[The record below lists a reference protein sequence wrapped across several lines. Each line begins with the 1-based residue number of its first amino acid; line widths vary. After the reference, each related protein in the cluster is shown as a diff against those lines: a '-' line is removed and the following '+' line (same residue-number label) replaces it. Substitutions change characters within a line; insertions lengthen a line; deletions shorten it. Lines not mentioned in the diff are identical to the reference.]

1 LIEVEPDPN
10 AAAAPTTCPVPSKLK
25 ANSRAA
31 PLSVTVEV
39 SEITVDESPAAV
51 QAQAL
56 LLPPGGGS
64 GIGNGSTLVA
74 AEVRKVGRRKRR
86 VSNFWAVL
94 PAELKMRV
102 FSFLDARELVRCSA
116 VSREWHALCFDGQL
130 WRTLDASSY
139 YRDIPAE
146 SLTKIITSAGP
157 FVRRLNLR
165 GCVQLQQGGSG
176 GGYKSVAS
184 AAAAAAYSVDRVV
197 DACCNLERLSLEGCP
212 VGRAALYQLLRQ
224 NARLEHVDLTGLVS
238 VWNAMGFV
246 LGTHCRGLRFLS
258 LAWCAHIDVRGLLPI
273 VDGCTALEDL
283 RVNEMAGFGDASLDD
298 ADSSDVDGVRVMT
311 RLFETNTLQRL
322 VMAGCSSLTD
332 ASLRLMLEGAEPDVC
347 PLTGRAVVP
356 PRQLRHLDLSRCT
369 GLTDAGLARLAHH
382 VPLLEGLQ
390 LGGCA
395 GLGDAALLELL
406 PTLPRLTHL
415 DLEEMPRLTN
425 AVLARLA
432 ESPCRE
438 RLEHLCVSYCEGL
451 GDMGLLR
458 VVKACTRLR
467 NVDMDNTHISDLV
480 LAEAAAMVRARSP
493 LSPVKGRP
501 RVGLRL
507 VVYDCQNVTWTGVR
521 EVLSRNAEVRRLPE
535 TRSATVPITT
545 ATTATALS
553 PASRTSSATSAT
565 STATTASNSTTHP
578 APSTEAQAQPATA
591 AIATSTTSS
600 TSTSASPTTSMSG
613 PVVPHFPTEAIQ
625 LKCFYGWQ
633 MTVDEHL
640 KRVLR
645 GDLAAASRLERKWAE
660 YMMSAEEAA
669 STVGAGGF
677 GWGAGGAGAAGGGV
691 GGVGIGWGGGF
702 GARRRRRRAR
712 EAAMLHADEQ
722 HQQHDINAAGAG
734 AGSGGDGA
742 GFGSGIGGG
751 GMGGAGAGSGIGR
764 RRRARSGGCVV
775 M

>member
-1 LIEVEPDPN
+1 
-10 AAAAPTTCPVPSKLK
+10 VPSKLK
-25 ANSRAA
+25 ANSRGA
-31 PLSVTVEV
+31 PLGVTVEV

-64 GIGNGSTLVA
+64 GIGNGSTLAA
-74 AEVRKVGRRKRR
+74 AEVRKVARRKRR
-86 VSNFWAVL
+86 VSNFWAGM

-139 YRDIPAE
+139 YREIPAE

-184 AAAAAAYSVDRVV
+184 AAAAAAFSVDRVV

-212 VGRAALYQLLRQ
+212 IGRAALYQLLRQ
-224 NARLEHVDLTGLVS
+224 NARLEHVDLTGLAS
-238 VWNAMGFV
+238 VWNCTGFV
-246 LGTHCRGLRFLS
+246 LGKHCLGLRFLS

-273 VDGCTALEDL
+273 VEGCTALEDL
-283 RVNEMAGFGDASLDD
+283 RVNEMPGFGDANLDK
-298 ADSSDVDGVRVMT
+298 ADNSDGDGVRVMS

-332 ASLRLMLEGAEPDVC
+332 ASLCLLIEGAEPDVC

-369 GLTDAGLARLAHH
+369 GLTDTGLARLAHH
-382 VPLLEGLQ
+382 MPLLEGLQ

-438 RLEHLCVSYCEGL
+438 SLEHLCVSYCEGL

-535 TRSATVPITT
+535 TRSATAPTPT
-545 ATTATALS
+545 ATTATALAT
-553 PASRTSSATSAT
+553 ASRTSSATSSAT
-565 STATTASNSTTHP
+565 STATATSNSTTHP
-578 APSTEAQAQPATA
+578 APSTETQAQAATA
-591 AIATSTTSS
+591 ATIVTSI
-600 TSTSASPTTSMSG
+600 SASPTTTSMSG

-669 STVGAGGF
+669 STVGGGAGGF
-677 GWGAGGAGAAGGGV
+677 GWGAGGGGGVGAGGV

-722 HQQHDINAAGAG
+722 HQQHDVNAAGAG

-751 GMGGAGAGSGIGR
+751 GIGGAGGGSGIGR